1 MKKLLFGIAILAI
14 AVVSQAQASDT
25 DRAKSVPVL
34 RDIPFIGKM
43 FVPGSGLQVKD
54 RNVPFLSDI
63 PILGTL
69 FKFNVHPQQDQ
80 KVPFLGDIPIIG
92 KMFKVKIKDK

>member
-1 MKKLLFGIAILAI
+1 
-14 AVVSQAQASDT
+14 
-25 DRAKSVPVL
+25 
-34 RDIPFIGKM
+34 M
-43 FVPGSGLQVKD
+43 FVPGSGLD

-69 FKFNVHPQQDQ
+69 FKFDILPQQDQ

-92 KMFKVKIKDK
+92 KMFKVKIKDKKNEGN